1 MEQGRKYLGV
11 VAHYAPD
18 GRLTP
23 RSIEWEDGRLYRI
36 DRVLDAR
43 PMRSL
48 KAQGTGTRYTVV
60 IGRTRAY
67 LYFEDSR
74 WWLERM

>member
-1 MEQGRKYLGV
+1 
-11 VAHYAPD
+11 
-18 GRLTP
+18 
-23 RSIEWEDGRLYRI
+23 
-36 DRVLDAR
+36 
-43 PMRSL
+43 MRSL
-48 KAQGTGTRYTVV
+48 KAQGTGTRYAVV